1 MIMSS
6 IELNIRDE
14 NTESYLIFCDAF
26 DELVISNDNVQCFRK
41 MKIWYRER
49 SFFFIKLS
57 QKLK

>member
-6 IELNIRDE
+6 IKLNLRDE

-41 MKIWYRER
+41 MIIWYRER
-49 SFFFIKLS
+49 
-57 QKLK
+57 